1 MGIRDHFGIL
11 FGADLVNALKP
22 ARAYYERAFALAEVD
37 PARALVLDDTPGVP
51 RHRPRSRRS
60 KPSSS
65 ASAHRFPATPPS
77 PPSPPSPRCWSR
89 WTDGKTAHP
98 NPLQSQPVNEQGLA
112 VTLEYCAQC
121 GYLPRAQWMAGEIL
135 AALQDD
141 IASFALIPGGGGC
154 FEWAVDGE
162 VISSKNATG
171 RFPDVDE
178 IMELIA
184 NRL

>member
-1 MGIRDHFGIL
+1 M
-11 FGADLVNALKP
+11 
-22 ARAYYERAFALAEVD
+22 
-37 PARALVLDDTPGVP
+37 
-51 RHRPRSRRS
+51 S
-60 KPSSS
+60 
-65 ASAHRFPATPPS
+65 
-77 PPSPPSPRCWSR
+77 
-89 WTDGKTAHP
+89 
-98 NPLQSQPVNEQGLA
+98 EQGLA

-162 VISSKNATG
+162 VIASKNATG
-171 RFPDVDE
+171 SFPEVDE

>member
-1 MGIRDHFGIL
+1 M
-11 FGADLVNALKP
+11 
-22 ARAYYERAFALAEVD
+22 
-37 PARALVLDDTPGVP
+37 
-51 RHRPRSRRS
+51 
-60 KPSSS
+60 
-65 ASAHRFPATPPS
+65 
-77 PPSPPSPRCWSR
+77 
-89 WTDGKTAHP
+89 
-98 NPLQSQPVNEQGLA
+98 NEQGLA
-112 VTLEYCAQC
+112 VTLEYCAQSKKKPTGQEQRGSRPAPRIFSTVLSGLTGTTRPVDGGRDPC
-121 GYLPRAQWMAGEIL
+121 LP
-135 AALQDD
+135 ALQDD

>member
-1 MGIRDHFGIL
+1 MEMVF
-11 FGADLVNALKP
+11 
-22 ARAYYERAFALAEVD
+22 VD
-37 PARALVLDDTPGVP
+37 PD
-51 RHRPRSRRS
+51 S
-60 KPSSS
+60 
-65 ASAHRFPATPPS
+65 
-77 PPSPPSPRCWSR
+77 
-89 WTDGKTAHP
+89 
-98 NPLQSQPVNEQGLA
+98 LQSKPVNEQGLA